1 MISVWTP
8 WIVYLG
14 KGAIGFVISI
24 SLVWGLYLLMKLS
37 IVCVTC
43 SKYLSYPSLTKIIFT
58 FSKERSVIQ
67 SYLPSIISS
76 SFFFLS
82 LLFACGPSPTFR
94 RNLIFY
100 VLLIRWMDL
109 LKIQWGR
116 KLPQYLASGMIACIT
131 LVVMLISSQKISLR
145 RMQPCYGKGLSHHL
159 ISLGTIWHHLPSHWM
174 SLPQDWRYN
183 DVLDHN
189 SI

>member
-1 MISVWTP
+1 MQ
-8 WIVYLG
+8 
-14 KGAIGFVISI
+14 
-24 SLVWGLYLLMKLS
+24 LS

-43 SKYLSYPSLTKIIFT
+43 SKYLSYPSLTKIIFA
-58 FSKERSVIQ
+58 FSKERSIIQ
-67 SYLPSIISS
+67 SSLPSIISS
-76 SFFFLS
+76 
-82 LLFACGPSPTFR
+82 PTFK

-116 KLPQYLASGMIACIT
+116 KLPQYLASGMIASIT

-145 RMQPCYGKGLSHHL
+145 QIRPCYGKGLSHHL